1 MNTYTATEQAY
12 KNGYEAGVKE
22 FAERLEVIYEELK
35 AIDRECDAVLDE
47 LKRLKQRKED
57 EGK

>member
-1 MNTYTATEQAY
+1 MTSAN
-12 KNGYEAGVKE
+12 VKE
-22 FAERLEVIYEELK
+22 FAERLEVIYEKLK